1 MAVSIEELINKK
13 DEIQRNKKK
22 EYDLET
28 SIGEITVELPTRS
41 LVLESNKLAEGE
53 SDAYLVYHVVVAP
66 NLADKKLQE
75 AYKCGEPTDIAKVL
89 FLPGELTSISRKVL
103 ELSGYGKD
111 IKSKVHA
118 ELKN

>member
-13 DEIQRNKKK
+13 DEIQKYKNL

-28 SIGEITVELPTRS
+28 SIGEITVKLPTRS
-41 LVLESNKLAEGE
+41 LVLESNKLEDGE

-66 NLADKKLQE
+66 DLADKKLQE
-75 AYKCGEPTDIAKVL
+75 AYKCGEPTDIVKAL
-89 FLPGELTSISRKVL
+89 FRPGELTAISRKVIA
-103 ELSGYGKD
+103 LSGYGKD
-111 IKSKVHA
+111 IKSQVHA